1 VRDPRLAPYRL
12 PALVFAAY
20 LVAQAVSAAALFALK
35 LGAGPEEVRA
45 FYLGSEER
53 FTRAKSLAGLLEVAI
68 PHLVAIP
75 LVLFAAAHVVGFARA
90 VPGRVH
96 SALVAL
102 SFGSALVG
110 ILSGFAVR
118 FVYPGLAWVKI
129 GAFLATEAALLAW
142 AALLLAIFV
151 PRSAAAGAR
160 ASLTASA
167 SRGAPKG
174 PAAAPRST
182 MADGRAEEVAR

>member
-1 VRDPRLAPYRL
+1 MRDPRLAPFRL
-12 PALVFAAY
+12 PSLVFAAY
-20 LVAQAVSAAALFALK
+20 LVVQATSAAALFVLK
-35 LGAGPEEVRA
+35 LGTGPAGVQA

-90 VPGRVH
+90 VPGRLQA
-96 SALVAL
+96 ALVAV
-102 SFGSALVG
+102 SFGGALAG

-118 FVYPGLAWVKI
+118 FVAPGLAWLKVA
-129 GAFLATEAALLAW
+129 AFLATEAALLAW

-151 PRSAAAGAR
+151 PG
-160 ASLTASA
+160 T
-167 SRGAPKG
+167 
-174 PAAAPRST
+174 APRAGVSHAPWGAQDPAVRT
-182 MADGRAEEVAR
+182 EEEVTR